1 MGKIRSKKMVTKGNG
16 RNGIKGIKVIDV
28 GSNPEETQFGTCE
41 LCFSYGVADNPYM
54 VLEFPDGT
62 QVTHDTY
69 YWDWGD
75 YFEVTVGN
83 VVDFSAWLSEQELSD
98 EDVEAL
104 KNDGTYVLIE
114 LIDEYNNQKEEDDE

>member
-1 MGKIRSKKMVTKGNG
+1 M
-16 RNGIKGIKVIDV
+16 KGIKVIDV

-62 QVTHDTY
+62 QVTVETY

-75 YFEVTVGN
+75 YYEVTVDN
-83 VVDFSAWLSEQELSD
+83 VVDFSAWLSEQELS
-98 EDVEAL
+98 EEGVKAL
-104 KNDGTYVLIE
+104 KNDGKYTLIE
-114 LIDEYNNQKEEDDE
+114 LINEYNWQLEETDE

>member
-1 MGKIRSKKMVTKGNG
+1 M
-16 RNGIKGIKVIDV
+16 KGIKVIDV

-41 LCFSYGVADNPYM
+41 LCFSYGMADNPYM

-62 QVTHDTY
+62 QVTIETY

-75 YFEVTVGN
+75 YFETTVGN
-83 VVDFSAWLSEQELSD
+83 VIDFSAWLSEQELLD

-104 KNDGTYVLIE
+104 KSGDGKFVLIG
-114 LIDEYNNQKEEDDE
+114 LIDEYNWQLEETDE

>member
-1 MGKIRSKKMVTKGNG
+1 M
-16 RNGIKGIKVIDV
+16 KGIKVIDV
-28 GSNPEETQFGTCE
+28 GTNPEYDVEFGTCE

-62 QVTHDTY
+62 QVTLDTY

-75 YFEVTVGN
+75 YCEAKVGN

-98 EDVEAL
+98 EDIEGL
-104 KNDGTYVLIE
+104 KNGDGQHLLIS
-114 LIDEYNNQKEEDDE
+114 LIDEYNYRSEEDDE

>member
-1 MGKIRSKKMVTKGNG
+1 M
-16 RNGIKGIKVIDV
+16 KGIKVIDV
-28 GSNPEETQFGTCE
+28 GSNPRRTQFGTCE
-41 LCFSYGVADNPYM
+41 LCFSYGIADNPYM

-62 QVTHDTY
+62 QVTVETHC
-69 YWDWGD
+69 WDWGD

>member
-1 MGKIRSKKMVTKGNG
+1 M
-16 RNGIKGIKVIDV
+16 KGIKVIDV

-62 QVTHDTY
+62 QVTYKTY
-69 YWDWGD
+69 LWDWGD
-75 YFEVTVGN
+75 YFESTVDI

-98 EDVEAL
+98 EDVEEL
-104 KNDGTYVLIE
+104 KNDGKHLLFC
-114 LIDEYNNQKEEDDE
+114 LIDEL

>member
-1 MGKIRSKKMVTKGNG
+1 M
-16 RNGIKGIKVIDV
+16 KGIKVIDI

-41 LCFSYGVADNPYM
+41 LCFSFGIADNPYM
-54 VLEFPDGT
+54 VLEFPDGM
-62 QVTHDTY
+62 QVTVDTY

-75 YFEVTVGN
+75 CFESTVDN

-104 KNDGTYVLIE
+104 RNDGKQVLFL
-114 LIDEYNNQKEEDDE
+114 LIDEYNYRLEEEDE

>member
-1 MGKIRSKKMVTKGNG
+1 M
-16 RNGIKGIKVIDV
+16 KGIKVIDV

-41 LCFSYGVADNPYM
+41 LCFSYGVASNPYM

-75 YFEVTVGN
+75 YWEYYVDN
-83 VVDFSAWLSEQELSD
+83 VVDFSAWLSEQDLTD
-98 EDVEAL
+98 EEVEYL
-104 KNDGTYVLIE
+104 KGDGTHVLLE
-114 LIDEYNNQKEEDDE
+114 LINEYNYRESEETDE